1 MSALVSLVQRAA
13 AITRPYNS
21 QDALLLI
28 RALSSLR
35 LSRPEVRLICEK
47 ASFSLASSPAEVPAA
62 VLVDAVNRLC
72 TLQSAHLPV
81 VQRVLLKRFC
91 ELQSTCSAQ
100 RPCYPTPTSSLAVDP
115 RTAQKAALV
124 LAKLGR
130 TAGQAEATEHVL
142 RLLHTLLE
150 HRPDDAGLHIA
161 YVALYVNSSRYTTQ
175 LRWWAT
181 TAPLKR
187 SVQTLQRS
195 VNFLLK
201 NQQTL
206 KRASGNVAW
215 QLLHLLLV
223 IPPSTQSAVAS
234 QGSSAPLLHGQQR
247 EGFESYF
254 ASGALAQKVSAG
266 AYVQFVHSF
275 GTDVCQLDLQRTV
288 ALLTPLAKPKKEAAF
303 AASQTQKRLNVYD
316 ATKLASA
323 LAAMFS
329 VLATHPSRSASF
341 AALGGPREQHP
352 GAQASQASR
361 QASVGAH
368 EAWRR
373 AVQLCFTILCDLVE
387 CEQARLRSTH
397 ANDDALMDTVVSPD
411 RFLVAALLDS
421 YSRGCAVLLESAEA
435 PRGMR
440 STASPWFMLSASISA
455 LLEFVPQLSETS
467 PTMISWMLRSLAS
480 LRRRSSCADGDQLE
494 LSAAFL
500 LRQYLCVPPKKRCLR
515 SDVETLYAYARLI
528 GLNGDPHVSRSYTTT
543 TATVTT
549 PGKPPSGRLPPL
561 SALDR
566 IVCEIA
572 SRLRASPFAADD
584 EPQMEDADMLLAT
597 LLHLYKKTVS
607 ASAAMTDASKGTMEL
622 LPLLDELQSTLAAY
636 YCNRIAGTPSVQMK
650 GDVAVRAARLHVVAG
665 LLHSSQF
672 SSCRSGA
679 ALARAAER
687 TTEQVTITGAP
698 VASSSMLRVLAVL
711 ARGQHTGV
719 AASLPPTPFDVAL
732 LSTLCHR
739 YQQYMNEIVRTG
751 GRREHVSEVVRVL
764 WRARQLGV
772 QLVFAEAAS
781 QGVLLE
787 ASGVLEGGNA
797 SQPQLW
803 FPASLCY
810 LEHLTCCAAADLLQL
825 IAESQLRSSALMQ
838 LQPHIVRHLRMTL
851 FEQLTVIADVECV
864 TRLLQSNATA
874 AVSQVILPEKEDLH
888 RVVRC
893 VDACVSTLLDSALKG
908 TSEDAAKTSRH
919 GDFREQAGRFLH
931 ALVQSQLFIRI
942 PEIFS
947 SAEGGV
953 LRRRMLELVPYMES
967 SAREADAIAV
977 LKMKLFC
984 GAVL

>member
-28 RALSSLR
+28 RALSALR

-47 ASFSLASSPAEVPAA
+47 ASFSLASSTAEVPAA
-62 VLVDAVNRLC
+62 ALVDAVNRLC

-91 ELQSTCSAQ
+91 ELQSECGPQ
-100 RPCYPTPTSSLAVDP
+100 RSFYPTPTSSLPVDP

-161 YVALYVNSSRYTTQ
+161 YVALYVNSLSYTTQ

-195 VNFLLK
+195 VHFLLK
-201 NQQTL
+201 NRQTL

-223 IPPSTQSAVAS
+223 IPPSTQLAMTS
-234 QGSSAPLLHGQQR
+234 QGSSAHLLHGQQG
-247 EGFESYF
+247 EGFDSYF

-275 GTDVCQLDLQRTV
+275 GTDVCQLDLQRTA
-288 ALLTPLAKPKKEAAF
+288 ALLKPLARPKKEAAS
-303 AASQTQKRLNVYD
+303 AAPHTQKRLNVYD

-352 GAQASQASR
+352 SAEASQASH

-373 AVQLCFTILCDLVE
+373 VVQLCFTILCNLVE
-387 CEQARLRSTH
+387 CEQARLRNTH
-397 ANDDALMDTVVSPD
+397 ANDDVLMDTVVSPD

-421 YSRGCAVLLESAEA
+421 YTRGCVVLLESAEA

-440 STASPWFMLSASISA
+440 DTASPWPMLSASISA
-455 LLEFVPQLSETS
+455 LLEFVPQLSETP

-480 LRRRSSCADGDQLE
+480 LRRRGNGADGDQLE
-494 LSAAFL
+494 RSAAFL
-500 LRQYLCVPPKKRCLR
+500 LRQYVCVPSKKRCLR
-515 SDVETLYAYARLI
+515 SDVETLYAYACLL
-528 GLNGDPHVSRSYTTT
+528 GLNDDSNASRSYSTT

-549 PGKPPSGRLPPL
+549 LMKPPSHRLPPL
-561 SALDR
+561 SALDP
-566 IVCEIA
+566 IVREIA
-572 SRLRASPFAADD
+572 SRLRASPFAAAD
-584 EPQMEDADMLLAT
+584 EPQTANADMLLAA
-597 LLHLYKKTVS
+597 LLHLYKKTLS
-607 ASAAMTDASKGTMEL
+607 APAAMTDVSKGTMEL

-636 YCNRIAGTPSVQMK
+636 YCDRVVGTPSVPMK
-650 GDVAVRAARLHVVAG
+650 DDVTVRAARLHVVAA
-665 LLHSSQF
+665 LLRSPQF

-687 TTEQVTITGAP
+687 TAEQVTMIGAP
-698 VASSSMLRVLAVL
+698 VTSSSMLRVLAVL
-711 ARGQHTGV
+711 ARGQLTGV
-719 AASLPPTPFDVAL
+719 AASLPPTSFDAAL
-732 LSTLCHR
+732 LYTLCHR
-739 YQQYMNEIVRTG
+739 YQQYINEIVQTG

-764 WRARQLGV
+764 WRARQAGV
-772 QLVFAEAAS
+772 QLVFAEAAD
-781 QGVLLE
+781 QDVLFD
-787 ASGVLEGGNA
+787 ASSVVEGGNA
-797 SQPQLW
+797 SQLQLW
-803 FPASLCY
+803 FPASLCR
-810 LEHLTCCAAADLLQL
+810 LEHLTCCAAVDLLQL
-825 IAESQLRSSALMQ
+825 IAESQLRSPALVQ
-838 LQPHIVRHLRMTL
+838 LQPHTVLHLRMTL
-851 FEQLTVIADVECV
+851 FEQLTVTADVECI

-874 AVSQVILPEKEDLH
+874 AVSQVLLPEKEDLLC
-888 RVVRC
+888 VVRC
-893 VDACVSTLLDSALKG
+893 VDVCVSSLLDSALKG
-908 TSEDAAKTSRH
+908 TSEEAAKTSRH
-919 GDFREQAGRFLH
+919 GNLREQAGRFFH
-931 ALVQSQLFIRI
+931 ALVESQLLIRV
-942 PEIFS
+942 PEIVS
-947 SAEGGV
+947 SAEGGG
-953 LRRRMLELVPYMES
+953 LRRRMLELALYLET

-977 LKMKLFC
+977 LKMRLFC
-984 GAVL
+984 SEVL